1 MLDAVNAARERRER
15 LQFDFR
21 GRDASATVRDV
32 EPHRVVRSGRHW
44 YLLAYDVERADW
56 RTFRLD
62 RVAPRASTGPTFE
75 PRTIPTGDD
84 APYLSTVPAGVSG
97 EVWTRE
103 PDPAA
108 VQAVAAWARAMLR
121 PGAAVVL
128 DTETTD
134 LPGAICEIAVVDA
147 ATGETLLDTLVDPRT
162 PIAAS
167 AQRVHG
173 LSDADV
179 VGAPAWPDVLP
190 RFLAITSGRQVLAYN
205 VEFDAGVLRA
215 DSERYGLDLGDLAR
229 DDRWGCI
236 MLRRA
241 ETLPTSAG
249 LALGAGHRALGDTL
263 AALDVLRT
271 LGSPAMSTP
280 TV

>member
-1 MLDAVNAARERRER
+1 VLDVVNAAHERRER

-21 GRDASATVRDV
+21 GRDGNATVRDV

-62 RVAPRASTGPTFE
+62 RVAPRASTGPTFK

-84 APYLSTVPAGVSG
+84 APYLSMVPAGASG
-97 EVWTRE
+97 EMWTRE

-108 VQAVAAWARAMLR
+108 VQAVTAWAQAMLR
-121 PGAAVVL
+121 PGAAVVI

-167 AQRVHG
+167 AQHIHG
-173 LSDADV
+173 ISDADV
-179 VGAPAWPDVLP
+179 VGAPSWPEVLP
-190 RFLAITSGRQVLAYN
+190 HFLAITAGRQVLAYN
-205 VEFDAGVLRA
+205 VDFDAGVVRA
-215 DSERYGLDLGDLAR
+215 DTERYGLDLGDLAQ
-229 DDRWGCI
+229 DERWGCI
-236 MLRRA
+236 MRRRA
-241 ETLPTSAG
+241 ETLPPSAG
-249 LALGAGHRALGDTL
+249 LALGAGHRALGDSL

-271 LGSPAMSTP
+271 LSTAAMFTP
-280 TV
+280 TL